1 MATFP
6 DIQKPL
12 FFAFILIWLILMC
25 FGSKAQGGRLP
36 DDEGT
41 HPHPLGS
48 FSVRMFRFPYVHD
61 HSEYSLIPS
70 SIAIDCFILLVETR
84 L

>member
-36 DDEGT
+36 DDEVEALHEIAEQVGKKIGT
-41 HPHPLGS
+41 S
-48 FSVRMFRFPYVHD
+48 
-61 HSEYSLIPS
+61 
-70 SIAIDCFILLVETR
+70 A
-84 L
+84 